1 MPLNVL
7 SDTDI
12 IKVRTQYYLAI
23 ENEKEAKNLESLL
36 SGIHPKSTTLVGYEG
51 ASKMLLAKHAF
62 LPTQKFSYFNKG
74 KQILEESI
82 AKEPQNIELIFLR
95 YGIQTTCPSF
105 LKYNQNLERDRKML
119 IAEVKAIKDRDLKNR
134 ILTFL
139 ITKSNL
145 SDAERSM
152 IQ

>member
-1 MPLNVL
+1 MI
-7 SDTDI
+7 SDADI

-23 ENEKEAKNLESLL
+23 GSEKEAKNLESLL
-36 SGIHPKSTTLVGYEG
+36 GSIHPKSTTLNGYEG
-51 ASKMLLAKHAF
+51 ASKMLMAKHAF
-62 LPTQKFSYFNKG
+62 LPNQKFSYFNKG
-74 KQILEESI
+74 KQILDEAIS
-82 AKEPQNIELIFLR
+82 KEPQNIELIFLR

-105 LKYNQNLERDRKML
+105 LKYNQNLDKDRKML
-119 IAEVKAIKDRDLKNR
+119 ITEVKGIKDRDLKNR

-145 SDAERSM
+145 TDAERSA